1 MDGGYTDAVA
11 RLNDVES
18 RTDDG
23 QATTADDGKGGG
35 GKSRLD
41 RELIELLNELRVVL
55 PGVQALFAFLL
66 VVPFSQ
72 RFEGVSD
79 LERVVYLVAL
89 LASTLA
95 CVLFITTPS
104 FHRLRFRRSD
114 KEQLLRIGNRCAIA
128 GLALLAVAMV
138 SAVFLVAEFLFGA
151 VVAVVVGVCVAL
163 IIAWLWWVLPL
174 VFGPD

>member
-1 MDGGYTDAVA
+1 M
-11 RLNDVES
+11 
-18 RTDDG
+18 
-23 QATTADDGKGGG
+23 
-35 GKSRLD
+35 
-41 RELIELLNELRVVL
+41 L

-79 LERVVYLVAL
+79 LERVVYQVAL

-104 FHRLRFRRSD
+104 FHRLRFRRND
-114 KEQLLRIGNRCAIA
+114 KEQLLRIGNHCAVA

-138 SAVFLVAEFLFGA
+138 SAVFLVAEFLFG
-151 VVAVVVGVCVAL
+151 VVIAGALSACVAL
-163 IIAWLWWVLPL
+163 IVAWLWWVVPL
-174 VFGPD
+174 VYGPTDCHRAG

>member
-1 MDGGYTDAVA
+1 M
-11 RLNDVES
+11 
-18 RTDDG
+18 
-23 QATTADDGKGGG
+23 
-35 GKSRLD
+35 
-41 RELIELLNELRVVL
+41 L

-66 VVPFSQ
+66 IVPFSN

-104 FHRLRFRRSD
+104 FHRLRFRRND

-138 SAVFLVAEFLFGA
+138 SAVFLVADFLFGA
-151 VVAVVVGVCVAL
+151 LVAGVIERVRRTDHRLAVVGAPPGL
-163 IIAWLWWVLPL
+163 RPRLTGAPSGGSP
-174 VFGPD
+174 GPQ